1 MTSLFS
7 VAVNI
12 TSMFTAVQNAA
23 SGNEFDMVEDVGS
36 ASKKGIIFQKLC
48 CVTKGITHQ
57 TQ

>member
-23 SGNEFDMVEDVGS
+23 LGNEFDMVGDVGS

>member
-23 SGNEFDMVEDVGS
+23 SVNEFDMVGDVGS

-48 CVTKGITHQ
+48 CVIKGITHQ